1 MTHEEKLREIAV
13 ASGTPVPTGINGK
26 NTGEQVSPNT
36 QARSKFSSQQGFT
49 PKVSIMFELSLSTVT
64 TISLPSSSQQVHL
77 PW

>member
-13 ASGTPVPTGINGK
+13 ASGTPVPPGINGK
-26 NTGEQVSPNT
+26 NTGEQISPNT

-49 PKVSIMFELSLSTVT
+49 PKVSILFELSLSTVT